1 MQPLPIDV
9 ASSLVVIF
17 KIFLQGDKAD
27 TGGAGTDTANLGWH
41 PMTQGWAGQAPGE
54 AWVLSR
60 KEGRA
65 KE

>member
-27 TGGAGTDTANLGWH
+27 TAVKTT
-41 PMTQGWAGQAPGE
+41 
-54 AWVLSR
+54 VL
-60 KEGRA
+60 
-65 KE
+65 